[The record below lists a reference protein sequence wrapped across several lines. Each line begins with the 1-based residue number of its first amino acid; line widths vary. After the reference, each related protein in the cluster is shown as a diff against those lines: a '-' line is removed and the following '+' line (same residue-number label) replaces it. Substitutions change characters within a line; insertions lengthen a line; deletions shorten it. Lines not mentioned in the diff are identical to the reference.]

1 MPDFIGVLA
10 ARGFDFRRRGG
21 ENYEGACP
29 RCGGDDRIQIMLEG
43 DRYNAEPHWFCRQAG
58 GCGQC
63 ERGSGDLP
71 YFLMTF
77 GEELYGHQVRY
88 PEACEKLGV
97 AAKGQKYSGTSSGTS
112 FRHFSPNGRDSSK
125 SSRHFSSKTAPEPE
139 KYPSDE
145 WMAEA
150 EKLTAWAEGQLW
162 QSAEGQAYLAER
174 FIEPETARAFRLGWV
189 PQKFFPEREAWGLP
203 PVMKK
208 DGRPKKVWISNGLLI
223 PTLRKRGVV
232 AVTIRRNDFKQGD
245 ELPKICQVASGVPA
259 LYIMAGSIGQPV
271 VIVEGPLD
279 ALLVWQESKGTVAAL
294 SPIGTTKTLSALPS
308 QVVQMI
314 EAAPLALLTLDND
327 GIRGDAK
334 QDTGLLSSKA
344 WLERFPR
351 LIMHRTPTAKD
362 PGDYIKAG
370 GDFKGFLAYGIRK
383 NIHRVYEINGRTTC
397 SAALAALTGE
407 VVDPAAFQVPTS
419 TASTPSAGGARA
431 DHAADF
437 APMAM
442 ERPPVPS
449 LSMPD
454 MLGGRPVCYLPQEPP
469 ERLRDILPPDLRG
482 MGIPKE
488 GLPLVMRGISSCG
501 WTLRDAG
508 GELELMAGHG
518 SPRNEDGV
526 RGYLRVHREQIKAT
540 WARMLQER
548 KAEGVAS

>member
-1 MPDFIGVLA
+1 MSDLTAILSA
-10 ARGFDFRRRGG
+10 HGFEFRHRGG

-29 RCGGDDRIQIMLEG
+29 RCGGDDRIQIFLQG
-43 DRYNAEPHWFCRQAG
+43 GGNFAEPHWFCRQG
-58 GCGQC
+58 EGCGQC
-63 ERGSGDLP
+63 KRPHGDLP
-71 YFLMTF
+71 FFLMEF
-77 GEELYGHQVRY
+77 GQEIFGHDVRY
-88 PEACEKLGV
+88 PEACEHLGV
-97 AAKGQKYSGTSSGTS
+97 YCRKGGGGGNRQVGKSPQKGLPTSAD
-112 FRHFSPNGRDSSK
+112 FSEPK
-125 SSRHFSSKTAPEPE
+125 PEQ
-139 KYPSDE
+139 YPSDT
-145 WMAEA
+145 WRAQA

-189 PQKFFPEREAWGLP
+189 PKMYFPTREEWGLP
-203 PVMKK
+203 TVLKQ
-208 DGRPKKVWISNGLLI
+208 DNTPKKVWISNGLLI
-223 PTLRKRGVV
+223 PTLRRSGVV
-232 AVTIRRNDFKQGD
+232 AVTIRRNDYKPGD
-245 ELPKICQVASGVPA
+245 HWPKICQVASGVPA
-259 LYIMAGSIGQPV
+259 LYIMAGQLGQPL

-294 SPIGTTKTLSALPS
+294 SPIGTTKTLKNLPE
-308 QVVQMI
+308 QVVRMI
-314 EAAPLALLTLDND
+314 KAAPMAFLMLDND
-327 GIRGDAK
+327 AIREDAK
-334 QDTGLLSSKA
+334 QDTGRISSKA
-344 WLERFPR
+344 WLERFPK
-351 LIMHRTPTAKD
+351 LIMHRTHTAKD
-362 PGDYIKAG
+362 PGDFIEAG
-370 GDFKGFLAYGIRK
+370 GDFPGLLAYGIRK
-383 NIHRVYEINGRTTC
+383 NLHRVYEIPGRTTC

-469 ERLRDILPPDLRG
+469 ERLRGILPPDLRG

-501 WTLRDAG
+501 WTLREAG

-518 SPRNEDGV
+518 SPRNEEGV

>member
-21 ENYEGACP
+21 ETYEGACP

-162 QSAEGQAYLAER
+162 QSEEGQAYLAER

-189 PQKFFPEREAWGLP
+189 PQKFFPEREQWGLP

-208 DGRPKKVWISNGLLI
+208 DGRPKKIWISNGLLI

-327 GIRGDAK
+327 GIRGDAT

-344 WLERFPR
+344 WLERFPG

-370 GDFKGFLAYGIRK
+370 GDFKGFLAYGIK
-383 NIHRVYEINGRTTC
+383 KHLDRVKTAEGFTTC
-397 SAALAALTGE
+397 SAAIAALTGE
-407 VVDPAAFQVPTS
+407 VVDPAGFQPQ
-419 TASTPSAGGARA
+419 PARA
-431 DHAADF
+431 ENDFPFASMTTTATEKTEGADL
-437 APMAM
+437 A
-442 ERPPVPS
+442 
-449 LSMPD
+449 PD
-454 MLGGRPVCYLPQEPP
+454 MLDGFPVCYLPQETP
-469 ERLRDILPPDLRG
+469 ERLRWILPPDLKG
-482 MGIPKE
+482 MGMPTQ
-488 GLPLVMRGISSCG
+488 GLPLVLRGISACG
-501 WTLRDAG
+501 WTLREAG
-508 GELELMAGHG
+508 GRLELMKGTGGA
-518 SPRNEDGV
+518 RNEDGV
-526 RGYLRVHREQIKAT
+526 RGYLRVHREQITET
-540 WARMLQER
+540 WRRWKGLITGA
-548 KAEGVAS
+548 AA